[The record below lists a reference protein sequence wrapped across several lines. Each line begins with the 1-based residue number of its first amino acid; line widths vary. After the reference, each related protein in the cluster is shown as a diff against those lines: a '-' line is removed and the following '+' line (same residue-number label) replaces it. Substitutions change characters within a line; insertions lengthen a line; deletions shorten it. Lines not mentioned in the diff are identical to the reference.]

1 MPLSVILALAM
12 TPHRPL
18 NTTIGVLIVGLVTL
32 ALVVSFVSDGGVQ
45 YYIEAPVRVLSI
57 LGFSSILGG
66 MIWLAARRLPKF
78 LPFSQVLSVLGLT
91 LGLTVG
97 AVLCA
102 YTTLRFW
109 FDDGAVGTLRWAGA
123 GFATALGVLAV
134 ASWREYQ
141 AASKTFRQL
150 DRNGQPGT
158 APIGGPAA
166 DVGNAGIAGGHHR

>member
-1 MPLSVILALAM
+1 M

-18 NTTIGVLIVGLVTL
+18 NTTIGVLIIGLVTL
-32 ALVVSFVSDGGVQ
+32 ASGVSFVSDGGVQ
-45 YYIEAPVRVLSI
+45 YYIETPVRILIV

-78 LPFSQVLSVLGLT
+78 LPFIQVLSVLGLAV
-91 LGLTVG
+91 GLTVCSI
-97 AVLCA
+97 LCA
-102 YTTLRFW
+102 YTTLQFW
-109 FDDGAVGTLRWAGA
+109 FDDGDLGTLRWAGA

-141 AASKTFRQL
+141 AALKTFRQL
-150 DRNGQPGT
+150 DRSGQPGT
-158 APIGGPAA
+158 APNGGPAA